1 MATYVLPQVLVFQE
15 FEQNAEV
22 DQQPLNAF
30 VFGGHAFLLRYSDT
44 DEKVLSSLGMYDH
57 VGALVDG
64 DYKTCYSWPERPAG
78 ADIDT
83 TYTKL
88 YIDNALLRYFHDT
101 SNTATKEAANKI
113 RLPSHA
119 LIDNPAEPDTY
130 PRNAAFYDRDA
141 EIGDAVKI
149 VGDDGLGG
157 DPETLYTY
165 IRGFEADEVA
175 ATIDATPTA
184 DAANEVTQILSTT
197 DTPDPDNSGDATIDS
212 VDATSYDGHPDGDL
226 DEVYTI
232 EVIQA
237 STGSDATTGR
247 LRVTSAS
254 GRDDDASVTP
264 AAFGSPTAIGARGAT
279 VTWDALST
287 EFTLGDIWTVEVH
300 QAFTAPTTAAAGTY
314 TGDTDRTYI
323 VEVTSGGL
331 FAASPTI
338 TVTTTD
344 GTDFSGPTIVTASAT
359 AVAVGTKGVTIAFTG
374 TALSLGDRYYIET
387 TAATDGSYK
396 TLVLGHNI
404 QADIDDNFEVSL
416 YIKKDIE
423 VGEQHVAVDG
433 QYNWEQSDTEFCAFA
448 GIQAYDDSY
457 TDEGEPVALD
467 VITEEDWDDTNE
479 MYLEYRAWRNDL
491 ADTVRAIDD
500 VADLDDAIS
509 GDLTPD
515 NPLKWGVYKAL
526 QNSNGQ
532 EVKYMAVEDPDNG
545 TTGWISVLDE
555 IEERTDVYGLVPL
568 TRDATVL
575 GLIQAHVDAQST
587 ETAGRWRVA
596 WFNLEIDSVIVIA
609 SDANSVDSGVILA
622 TTEDDP
628 DTSGTQY
635 TLLKVP
641 DNNGLFVTNGVV
653 AGDIVRYQYTTDMFG
668 EITYSEYVIDEVV
681 NESTLL
687 LQTGTTVAES
697 TPRKVE
703 VWRNLSVQEQ
713 AEEIASTAGNWAN
726 RRIRAI
732 WPDEF
737 EGDGVTQEGYFLCCC
752 LAGLVSGVVPQQ
764 GLTNLEIAGVTG
776 VPRTTELFN
785 RSQLDE
791 MAVNGTWIVTQDPRS
806 GEVYSRHA
814 LSTADYENI
823 DFREEMVT
831 RNVDSIS
838 YYLQDTFAPYI
849 GISNVTPSMLD
860 IIEAETNAAIQFLRA
875 ANFTPRLGG
884 QLIEAAITDLRISPV
899 FKDRIILSLD
909 LTIPYSLNNLEVH
922 LLI

>member
-1 MATYVLPQVLVFQE
+1 
-15 FEQNAEV
+15 
-22 DQQPLNAF
+22 
-30 VFGGHAFLLRYSDT
+30 
-44 DEKVLSSLGMYDH
+44 
-57 VGALVDG
+57 
-64 DYKTCYSWPERPAG
+64 
-78 ADIDT
+78 
-83 TYTKL
+83 
-88 YIDNALLRYFHDT
+88 
-101 SNTATKEAANKI
+101 
-113 RLPSHA
+113 
-119 LIDNPAEPDTY
+119 
-130 PRNAAFYDRDA
+130 
-141 EIGDAVKI
+141 
-149 VGDDGLGG
+149 
-157 DPETLYTY
+157 
-165 IRGFEADEVA
+165 
-175 ATIDATPTA
+175 
-184 DAANEVTQILSTT
+184 
-197 DTPDPDNSGDATIDS
+197 
-212 VDATSYDGHPDGDL
+212 
-226 DEVYTI
+226 
-232 EVIQA
+232 
-237 STGSDATTGR
+237 
-247 LRVTSAS
+247 
-254 GRDDDASVTP
+254 
-264 AAFGSPTAIGARGAT
+264 
-279 VTWDALST
+279 
-287 EFTLGDIWTVEVH
+287 
-300 QAFTAPTTAAAGTY
+300 
-314 TGDTDRTYI
+314 
-323 VEVTSGGL
+323 
-331 FAASPTI
+331 
-338 TVTTTD
+338 
-344 GTDFSGPTIVTASAT
+344 
-359 AVAVGTKGVTIAFTG
+359 
-374 TALSLGDRYYIET
+374 
-387 TAATDGSYK
+387 
-396 TLVLGHNI
+396 
-404 QADIDDNFEVSL
+404 
-416 YIKKDIE
+416 
-423 VGEQHVAVDG
+423 
-433 QYNWEQSDTEFCAFA
+433 
-448 GIQAYDDSY
+448 
-457 TDEGEPVALD
+457 
-467 VITEEDWDDTNE
+467 
-479 MYLEYRAWRNDL
+479 
-491 ADTVRAIDD
+491 
-500 VADLDDAIS
+500 
-509 GDLTPD
+509 
-515 NPLKWGVYKAL
+515 
-526 QNSNGQ
+526 
-532 EVKYMAVEDPDNG
+532 
-545 TTGWISVLDE
+545 
-555 IEERTDVYGLVPL
+555 
-568 TRDATVL
+568 
-575 GLIQAHVDAQST
+575 
-587 ETAGRWRVA
+587 
-596 WFNLEIDSVIVIA
+596 VIVIA